1 MGRTL
6 QERIHDELEGCVLLA
21 LDKRDA
27 QLFGDAKQL
36 LDAETLMKFPA
47 IRLDADEAG
56 KCFATERYT
65 ASVFHLMRI
74 MEVGLRALGASLND
88 PSLDPKTNPSSE
100 KILSRGDKELQKHLA
115 DRSTEWRSD
124 ESFFFS
130 TAQANLRAV
139 KDAWRNSTLHVET
152 NHNRDSAEDIW
163 KAARAFMRHL
173 AMKLSS

>member
-1 MGRTL
+1 MGHTL

-27 QLFGDAKQL
+27 DLFGDAKRL

-47 IRLDADEAG
+47 IRLDADEAA

-88 PSLDPKTNPSSE
+88 PSLDPKTNPSWE
-100 KILSRGDKELQKHLA
+100 KILLRGDKELQKHLA
-115 DRSTEWRSD
+115 DRSPEWRSD
-124 ESFFFS
+124 ESFFS

-152 NHNRDSAEDIW
+152 NHNRDSAEDIS
-163 KAARAFMRHL
+163 KAVRAFMRHL
-173 AMKLSS
+173 ATKLSS